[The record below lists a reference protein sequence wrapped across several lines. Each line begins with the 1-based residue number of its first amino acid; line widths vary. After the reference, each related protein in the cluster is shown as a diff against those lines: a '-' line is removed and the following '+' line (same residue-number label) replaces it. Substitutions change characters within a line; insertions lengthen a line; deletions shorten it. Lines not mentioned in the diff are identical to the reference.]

1 MVALGDAAGEG
12 RTTLSAESSQAREG
26 IQRTVFSVE
35 FYISPVSLNV
45 AGENKPRLT
54 SPTARRCAA
63 STVDA
68 PLSFAREAY
77 SAPTTTTATAL
88 SRLAVATPA
97 AEPGARREDRA
108 FG

>member
-1 MVALGDAAGEG
+1 MRLEKDGQHFLQKAHRRG
-12 RTTLSAESSQAREG
+12 RAYTE
-26 IQRTVFSVE
+26 TVFSVE